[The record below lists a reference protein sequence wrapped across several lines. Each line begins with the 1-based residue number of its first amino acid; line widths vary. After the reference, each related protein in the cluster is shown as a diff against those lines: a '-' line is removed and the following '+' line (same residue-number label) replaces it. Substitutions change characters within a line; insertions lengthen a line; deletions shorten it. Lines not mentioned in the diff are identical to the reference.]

1 MGSSPFLEIILQQ
14 YCDRYGHSSLKFVY
28 RSVILW
34 DVPYLPRG
42 EQKRSNRFA
51 VSPEADL
58 AQLTAP
64 TQKIRSSKNIRGL
77 KAVGFQISH
86 LLPVRRRLARRRID
100 PDFYRSSVDKS
111 AGAG

>member
-77 KAVGFQISH
+77 KAVFDQKITP
-86 LLPVRRRLARRRID
+86 LLKKNITQFSNFV
-100 PDFYRSSVDKS
+100 
-111 AGAG
+111 